1 MTADDAL
8 KFIDCLLEKEKLNNL
23 QEIIFRQSW
32 EQKTY
37 TQIAASCGY
46 SNEYIRDQGAKLWY
60 MLSQLLGETINKQNF
75 KAVLERHLRS
85 QKQLLQVQT
94 RLTKCNLG
102 WKQVMDVSS
111 FYGRSQE
118 LTTLTQWIVDD
129 HCRLVGILGIGGIG
143 KTALAIKL
151 AQNIKSEFDYLIW
164 LSLEHKPTIEQL
176 LTDILQVFSQHQ
188 QAEDNLLQDNIDQ
201 ISQLTEYFYRHRC
214 LLILDKV
221 ENILQPGVI
230 CGHYAAEFKQ
240 YSELFQ
246 RLGETSHQ
254 SCLVLISREKPR
266 EFIFL
271 EGENLPV
278 RSLQIKEIQSP
289 EVQKI
294 TRLKSN
300 FMGSDQDWQVLID
313 NYGGN
318 PLILKFIASTIQDLF
333 AGEINQ
339 FLNQKTLLFNDIDDL
354 LREHFCRLSQL
365 EKQII
370 YTIATENKPITL
382 SKLSQDLLN
391 DISPRESIEGIESL
405 QRRSLIQR
413 NKTSFSLQPFIQAYV
428 VNQLAENKTNDKSS
442 GKSTA
447 TAPSQRAASK

>member
-8 KFIDCLLEKEKLNNL
+8 KFIDCLLEEEKLSNL

-46 SNEYIRDQGAKLWY
+46 SNEYIRDQGAKLWD
-60 MLSQLLGETINKQNF
+60 MLSKPLAETINKQNF
-75 KAVLERHLRS
+75 KAVLGRHFRK
-85 QKQLLQVQT
+85 QQQLLQVQT

-118 LTTLTQWIVDD
+118 LTTLNQWIVDD

-143 KTALAIKL
+143 KTALAVKL

-164 LSLEHKPTIEQL
+164 LSLEHKLTIEQL
-176 LTDILQVFSQHQ
+176 LTDTLQVFSQHQ
-188 QAEDNLLQDNIDQ
+188 QPEDNLLQDNTDQ

-266 EFIFL
+266 EFIF
-271 EGENLPV
+271 
-278 RSLQIKEIQSP
+278 
-289 EVQKI
+289 
-294 TRLKSN
+294 
-300 FMGSDQDWQVLID
+300 
-313 NYGGN
+313 
-318 PLILKFIASTIQDLF
+318 
-333 AGEINQ
+333 
-339 FLNQKTLLFNDIDDL
+339 
-354 LREHFCRLSQL
+354 
-365 EKQII
+365 
-370 YTIATENKPITL
+370 
-382 SKLSQDLLN
+382 
-391 DISPRESIEGIESL
+391 
-405 QRRSLIQR
+405 
-413 NKTSFSLQPFIQAYV
+413 
-428 VNQLAENKTNDKSS
+428 
-442 GKSTA
+442 
-447 TAPSQRAASK
+447 

>member
-8 KFIDCLLEKEKLNNL
+8 KFIDCLLEEEKLNNL
-23 QEIIFRQSW
+23 QEIIFLQSW

-37 TQIAASCGY
+37 TQIAVSCGY

-60 MLSQLLGETINKQNF
+60 MLSKPLAETIHKQNF
-75 KAVLERHLRS
+75 KAVLGRHFRK
-85 QKQLLQVQT
+85 QEQLLQVKT
-94 RLTKCNLG
+94 KSTKCNLG
-102 WKQVMDVSS
+102 WKQVMDVSL

-118 LTTLTQWIVDD
+118 LTTLTQWIVND

-188 QAEDNLLQDNIDQ
+188 PLEDNLLQDNTDQ

-221 ENILQPGVI
+221 ERILQAGVI

-246 RLGETSHQ
+246 RLAETSHQ

-278 RSLQIKEIQSP
+278 RSLQIKEIQCP

-300 FMGSDQDWQVLID
+300 FLGSDQDWQVLID

-333 AGEINQ
+333 AGDINQ

-354 LREHFCRLSQL
+354 LKEHFCRLSQL

-370 YTIATENKPITL
+370 YTIATEDKPITL

-413 NKTSFSLQPFIQAYV
+413 HKTSFSLQPFIQAYV
-428 VNQLAENKTNDKSS
+428 VNQLAEKQ
-442 GKSTA
+442 A
-447 TAPSQRAASK
+447 TEI